1 MYPSCF
7 VFPTS
12 LAEDQLHQLRTI
24 KDVLIETVIPLQNN
38 TFSNRLMISHK
49 MSQLCMDLR
58 ELTVQ
63 PTYNSLKW
71 NSYQLLMS
79 IVKIDLIIEQ
89 LKPSHSQD
97 IHNIITIC
105 QDCRIRLVAIT
116 EECRRNS
123 GGD

>member
-12 LAEDQLHQLRTI
+12 FTEDQLHQLRTI
-24 KDVLIETVIPLQNN
+24 KNVLIDTVIPLQNN
-38 TFSNRLMISHK
+38 MFSNKLMLSHK

-63 PTYNSLKW
+63 PVYNSLKW

-89 LKPSHSQD
+89 LKPSHSID

-105 QDCRIRLVAIT
+105 QDCRIKLVTIA

-123 GGD
+123 SGD